1 MSNPSVVFLDELGR
15 LALPKDV
22 QEEAGLQPGMP
33 LRVSLRHGH
42 IELELVERPFRLTQK
57 GSLLVAVP
65 EEPAGK
71 KLTADIV
78 RQTQMALRNREPE
91 D

>member
-1 MSNPSVVFLDELGR
+1 MSDPSVVFLDELGR

-33 LRVSLRHGH
+33 VRVSLRHGH
-42 IELELVERPFRLTQK
+42 IELELVERPLRLTRK
-57 GSLLVAVP
+57 GSLLVAIP
-65 EEPAGK
+65 EEPLDQR
-71 KLTADIV
+71 LTANIV
-78 RQTQMALRNREPE
+78 RQTQVSIRNREPE